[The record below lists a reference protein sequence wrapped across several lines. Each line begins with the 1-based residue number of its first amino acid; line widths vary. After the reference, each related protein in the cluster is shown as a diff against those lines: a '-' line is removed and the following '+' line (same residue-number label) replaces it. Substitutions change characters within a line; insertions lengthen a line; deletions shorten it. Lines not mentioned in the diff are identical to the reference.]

1 MSIRAAK
8 PEDAAAIASIWNG
21 MIAGSLF
28 TFTNQLKTEAEIRA
42 LIEARPRAVWLA
54 EADGQGALAGFVTYG
69 TFRNGPGYAA
79 TVEHSIVLAEG
90 ARRSGTGRRL
100 MERAMAEAAQ
110 QGMHVMVAG
119 ISAVNSG
126 AVAFHAA
133 LGFVEAGRLRE
144 VGRKNDQWLDLI
156 LMQKTLTSD

>member
-1 MSIRAAK
+1 M
-8 PEDAAAIASIWNG
+8 
-21 MIAGSLF
+21 
-28 TFTNQLKTEAEIRA
+28 
-42 LIEARPRAVWLA
+42 
-54 EADGQGALAGFVTYG
+54 TYG